1 LGHFESKKAVMATR
15 QKCDSSQVKET
26 VQKQRTDKPT
36 QQSPVVLTGQAE
48 LAMLQRA
55 IAKVYGRHQ
64 QCQG

>member
-1 LGHFESKKAVMATR
+1 MAAR
-15 QKCDSSQVKET
+15 QKCDSSQAKEIA
-26 VQKQRTDKPT
+26 QMQRMNKPT
-36 QQSPVVLTGQAE
+36 QQSPVVLVERAE